1 MKFLFLS
8 EDTMASLVS
17 YESASDDEVTSAAP
31 AVEASSINPAGT
43 TIVAAPDVYVEV
55 WSPVFC
61 LLVRRWAIWYLTD
74 LYRIHLACS

>member
-1 MKFLFLS
+1 
-8 EDTMASLVS
+8 MASLVS

-31 AVEASSINPAGT
+31 AVEAPSAGT

-55 WSPVFC
+55 WSPVFG
-61 LLVRRWAIWYLTD
+61 LLVRRLAIWYLTD